1 MPSSLHSIRFPGE
14 TSAYREARDRL
25 LEAEMALRKNIED
38 VAALRRSL
46 PLGGALKE
54 DYVFEEGAAD
64 INDSTTT
71 RKTHLSELFSPGKDS
86 LAIYSFM
93 FGPQMPA
100 P

>member
-1 MPSSLHSIRFPGE
+1 VRFPGE
-14 TSAYREARDRL
+14 SSEYRDTRDRL
-25 LEAEMALRKNIED
+25 LEAEIKLRKDIED

-46 PLGGALKE
+46 PLGGPLKE
-54 DYVFEEGAAD
+54 DYIFEEGAAD

-71 RKTHLSELFSPGKDS
+71 RKTRLSELFSPGKDS
-86 LAIYSFM
+86 LVIYSFM